1 MPATRE
7 ERQRWA
13 RNAREANQ
21 RASAEGRPGGH
32 PEIDRMVL
40 ELTRLVVTRID
51 ENPGLVRI
59 GLENIERWT
68 RQRGYVP
75 RCHAEW
81 KELIEHHPWD
91 RLRELLLEESDEG
104 QRLRSSH
111 PFKGLVTE
119 TERRAIRDA
128 ARA

>member
-7 ERQRWA
+7 DRKRWA
-13 RNAREANQ
+13 RDAREANR

-40 ELTRLVVTRID
+40 ELTRLAVTRID
-51 ENPGLVRI
+51 ENPALVRT

-68 RQRGYVP
+68 RQRGYLP

-81 KELIEHHPWD
+81 KELIERHPWE
-91 RLRELLLEESDEG
+91 RLREILLEESDEG

-119 TERRAIRDA
+119 TVRRAIHDA